1 MKEVLSRRF
10 KRLEKN
16 GNNFPDLVVIDGG
29 KGQLSSAIKE
39 IEKYEDCNTKILSLV
54 KGPDRNSKYDDV
66 LYLYDGKI
74 IRIYPNGI
82 DVEVS
87 GTIIKLKKTKPN
99 FYVGS
104 MAGLEFF
111 VKT

>member
-1 MKEVLSRRF
+1 MYLDQKV
-10 KRLEKN
+10 K
-16 GNNFPDLVVIDGG
+16 VV
-29 KGQLSSAIKE
+29 
-39 IEKYEDCNTKILSLV
+39 CT
-54 KGPDRNSKYDDV
+54 DRDTESE
-66 LYLYDGKI
+66 GKI
-74 IRIYPNGI
+74 VRMYGNGI

-104 MAGLEFF
+104 MAGLEFL

>member
-1 MKEVLSRRF
+1 MHLDQKVTI
-10 KRLEKN
+10 N
-16 GNNFPDLVVIDGG
+16 CTDHDTQN
-29 KGQLSSAIKE
+29 
-39 IEKYEDCNTKILSLV
+39 
-54 KGPDRNSKYDDV
+54 
-66 LYLYDGKI
+66 DGKI

>member
-1 MKEVLSRRF
+1 MHLDQKVT
-10 KRLEKN
+10 
-16 GNNFPDLVVIDGG
+16 VV
-29 KGQLSSAIKE
+29 
-39 IEKYEDCNTKILSLV
+39 CT
-54 KGPDRNSKYDDV
+54 DRDTESE
-66 LYLYDGKI
+66 GKI
-74 IRIYPNGI
+74 VRMYGNGI

-104 MAGLEFF
+104 MAGLEFL

>member
-1 MKEVLSRRF
+1 MYLDQKV
-10 KRLEKN
+10 KVTCTDN
-16 GNNFPDLVVIDGG
+16 GTTTN
-29 KGQLSSAIKE
+29 
-39 IEKYEDCNTKILSLV
+39 
-54 KGPDRNSKYDDV
+54 
-66 LYLYDGKI
+66 GKI
-74 IRIYPNGI
+74 IRIFLNGI

-99 FYVGS
+99 LYVGS

>member
-1 MKEVLSRRF
+1 MHLDHKV
-10 KRLEKN
+10 K
-16 GNNFPDLVVIDGG
+16 VV
-29 KGQLSSAIKE
+29 
-39 IEKYEDCNTKILSLV
+39 CT
-54 KGPDRNSKYDDV
+54 DRDTESE
-66 LYLYDGKI
+66 GKI
-74 IRIYPNGI
+74 IRMYGNGI

-104 MAGLEFF
+104 MAGLEFL

>member
-1 MKEVLSRRF
+1 MYLDQTVTV
-10 KRLEKN
+10 N
-16 GNNFPDLVVIDGG
+16 
-29 KGQLSSAIKE
+29 
-39 IEKYEDCNTKILSLV
+39 CT
-54 KGPDRNSKYDDV
+54 DRDTQN
-66 LYLYDGKI
+66 DGKI
-74 IRIYPNGI
+74 IRIYQNGI

-87 GTIIKLKKTKPN
+87 GTIIKLKRTKPN

>member
-1 MKEVLSRRF
+1 MHLDQKV
-10 KRLEKN
+10 K
-16 GNNFPDLVVIDGG
+16 VV
-29 KGQLSSAIKE
+29 
-39 IEKYEDCNTKILSLV
+39 CT
-54 KGPDRNSKYDDV
+54 DRDTESE
-66 LYLYDGKI
+66 GKI
-74 IRIYPNGI
+74 VRMYGNGI

-104 MAGLEFF
+104 MAGLEFL